1 MKTLLEW
8 LQHLESAHARPI
20 DLGLDRVERVRSAMG
35 LRFDVP
41 VITVGGTNGKGSVC
55 AFLEAILREAGYRVG
70 LYTSPH
76 IVRYNE
82 RVRIDATDA
91 SDEALVA
98 AFERVEAA
106 RGDTSLT
113 YFEMGTLAAAAL
125 FADAALDVVI
135 LEVGLG
141 GRLDAVNVFDPDCA
155 IVVSVDLDH
164 MEYLGPTRE
173 DIGREKAGIF
183 RAGCPAIYGE
193 ADPPRSLSAHAERIG
208 ARLLQIG
215 RDFRAERTP
224 QQWKFFGTRSERSGL
239 PHPALRGAHQIA
251 NAAVALAA
259 LDELHDRLPVH
270 MQAVRTGLLMA
281 APRAR
286 FQVMPGRP
294 AVVFDVSHNPHA
306 ARALAANLRTH
317 VKFERTLAVFSML
330 ADKDVAGVVD
340 AVKSQIFG
348 WYVAGLGGTRGTSAE
363 ALVDIV
369 RGCDPDKSVTGFDTL
384 PLAYAAARQVAGE
397 NDRILVFGSFHTVC
411 DVLQAHEALIR
422 STATR

>member
-82 RVRIDATDA
+82 RVRIDARDA
-91 SDEALVA
+91 SDEVLVA

-125 FADAALDVVI
+125 FVDAALDVVI

-193 ADPPRSLSAHAERIG
+193 ADPPQSLSAHAERIG

-239 PHPALRGAHQIA
+239 PHPALRGPHQIA

-306 ARALAANLRTH
+306 ARALAANLRSH

-340 AVKSQIFG
+340 AVKSQISG
-348 WYVAGLGGTRGTSAE
+348 WYVAGLGGTRGTSAD

-369 RGCDPDKSVTGFDTL
+369 RGCDPDKSVIGCDTL
-384 PLAYAAARQVAGE
+384 PAAYAAARQVAGE